1 MPLPSIDIWKCQR
14 FFKTWC
20 HRLLFET
27 SSSELPSIGISPKT
41 CHDRCRSVEFS
52 FRQRSPNFVPCHSS
66 KTFLYQV
73 ASINNTVTPRDDPY
87 LPTYLPSGTLPTIR
101 QRLFC
106 TKQRA
111 WIRIPLRQGTIPW
124 KRTPVAVNLLPTMIC
139 TGPIPKINKPV
150 VNGDQNFPPSRKWHP
165 SISRLPPIIR
175 RSSCKWG
182 YHTIRYLVCTNPYAT
197 IGT

>member
-1 MPLPSIDIWKCQR
+1 MKELPPTLLLLTVNRDTPLTPARRQCQRIFKTWCHRLLFSTSSSELPSIDIWKCQR

-87 LPTYLPSGTLPTIR
+87 LPTYPPVLYQPFGKDFCVPSS
-101 QRLFC
+101 
-106 TKQRA
+106 
-111 WIRIPLRQGTIPW
+111 
-124 KRTPVAVNLLPTMIC
+124 V
-139 TGPIPKINKPV
+139 
-150 VNGDQNFPPSRKWHP
+150 HE
-165 SISRLPPIIR
+165 
-175 RSSCKWG
+175 
-182 YHTIRYLVCTNPYAT
+182 
-197 IGT
+197 